1 MPTKWYDPTQKT
13 NEILYVL
20 PILLLVFQDWPIA
33 FKLSSKSEG
42 YRLDKLNRINTQLSK
57 MNSLSY
63 PSSSTNAFARMYPR
77 SESVVG
83 FRGKANPARL
93 GILILN
99 SLQCLRRLGLRTSHV
114 RRRYRGFSI
123 ITNTSSIFCVWT
135 RLAKT
140 SYCFC
145 YLYYLILFQTKKTHC
160 TNVSQLL
167 YHYHSTITMQYT
179 SFSNFLFYVDS
190 GWLTQADWL
199 WLTNRQYW
207 HKIRQTDS
215 RMTDCHQEDYHLGR
229 IITIYCDNSYHIYF
243 ITYYF

>member
-1 MPTKWYDPTQKT
+1 MHLQGCTHAASLSSASVAKQTQQD
-13 NEILYVL
+13 
-20 PILLLVFQDWPIA
+20 LVF
-33 FKLSSKSEG
+33 
-42 YRLDKLNRINTQLSK
+42 
-57 MNSLSY
+57 
-63 PSSSTNAFARMYPR
+63 SSSTACSAWGAWDCELAMSDAGN
-77 SESVVG
+77 
-83 FRGKANPARL
+83 
-93 GILILN
+93 
-99 SLQCLRRLGLRTSHV
+99 
-114 RRRYRGFSI
+114 RGFSI

-199 WLTNRQYW
+199 WLT
-207 HKIRQTDS
+207 D
-215 RMTDCHQEDYHLGR
+215 
-229 IITIYCDNSYHIYF
+229 
-243 ITYYF
+243 